1 MSSDEQ
7 SRVRRGSGAQQHGSS
22 PGDAHAFQPLEVQ
35 VRESSRVLIDLEQ
48 RLLSRLAR
56 LQTVDSRLVKIVAR
70 RRQHAG
76 RRAVRQIERERNRL
90 GRELHTGVGQ
100 LLAAIRIQV
109 EIIKAH
115 LPSPPDVVRE
125 PLDRISALAASALE
139 EVRGIAR
146 QFYAPEWQR
155 LSLDQALRQLVET
168 SGMSQRFGIL
178 LALAPLSV
186 DPDPDI
192 KTLFY
197 RAAQEALSNIA
208 RHSQATQ
215 VRIVLESSGGGVRLA
230 IQDNG
235 TGFEVGKT
243 LSGPA
248 GAGGIGLR
256 SLREQA
262 ADLGGTVLI
271 RSSSEGTTLE
281 VFVPIVTVERIQE
294 Q

>member
-1 MSSDEQ
+1 LSSDGQ
-7 SRVRRGSGAQQHGSS
+7 SRASPDSGARQYGFLS
-22 PGDAHAFQPLEVQ
+22 GEAHTSHPLEVR
-35 VRESSRVLIDLEQ
+35 VRESSQAVIDIEE
-48 RLLSRLAR
+48 RLLSRLRR
-56 LQTVDSRLVKIVAR
+56 LQTLESRLVKLVAR

-100 LLAAIRIQV
+100 LLASIRIQV
-109 EIIKAH
+109 DLIEAQ
-115 LPSPPDVVRE
+115 LPSPPEVVRE
-125 PLDRISALAASALE
+125 ALDRISMLAATALE
-139 EVRGIAR
+139 EVRGVSK

-155 LSLDQALRQLVET
+155 LSLDQAIQQLVET
-168 SGMSQRFGIL
+168 SGLSQRFGIS
-178 LALAPLSV
+178 LAVAHLPV

-197 RAAQEALSNIA
+197 RAAQEGLSNIA

-215 VRIVLESSGGGVRLA
+215 VMLALESSGGGIRLTVK
-230 IQDNG
+230 DNG
-235 TGFEVGKT
+235 GGFEVREM

-248 GAGGIGLR
+248 GGGIGLR

-262 ADLGGTVLI
+262 ADLEGKALVHSGP
-271 RSSSEGTTLE
+271 EGTTLE
-281 VFVPIVTVERIQE
+281 VFVPMLRDERTQE